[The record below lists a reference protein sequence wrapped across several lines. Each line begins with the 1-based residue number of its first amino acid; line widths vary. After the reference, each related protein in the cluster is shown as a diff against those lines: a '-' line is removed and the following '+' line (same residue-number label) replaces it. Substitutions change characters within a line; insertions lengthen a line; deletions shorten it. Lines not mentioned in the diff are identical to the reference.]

1 MRSTI
6 VAILLGIT
14 TLAAGAVA
22 QTGSPFTY
30 QGRVANNGAPV
41 NGTVSV
47 QLSLW
52 RDAFSNSIAD
62 RIGSVQTLN
71 NVAVN
76 NGVFTVIA
84 NSLLEFG
91 INPFNGEARWLQVA
105 VNGQT
110 VLPRQQLLSTPY
122 ASGLTGGGGA
132 INNSSGT
139 TTFSFTN
146 LSTNNT
152 ANTANALLV
161 RRGNAS
167 GISLGTFFP
176 GALWVDTANVNGITS
191 TNSAVGSYSI
201 FGVSSGT
208 NASAIVARATG
219 GNARALVA
227 ETTNDSATGLDV
239 FSTGTRS
246 DGVVVQMNAIESRGV
261 KSFTGAG
268 QSVAIS
274 GYTQGANSIALAGT
288 STGDYSQTAYFS
300 ANGTESKALV
310 VTLGTGATHAAW
322 LDGPVYV
329 GSKLGVGVDPAAT
342 PLEVKVATGQTLQF
356 RLDQFVPGI
365 NVNTTGGNAG
375 IMRLRNGLEIW
386 PNDAGTKAGRLDVRN
401 TTGATTIVLDGA
413 TGNINATGTITPS
426 SARLKEHV
434 TPIDDALERLLRLEG
449 VRFDWIAP
457 EAAKRGGKTHDLGF
471 IAESVAKEFP
481 EVAAFDPEGRVIGV
495 DYARMSAVAVQ
506 AIRQQQTQ
514 RERDRAEIDRLA
526 ADNAAKQ
533 REIADLKA
541 RLDRLEARLR

>member
-1 MRSTI
+1 MRSTT

-14 TLAAGAVA
+14 TLAASAVA

-91 INPFNGEARWLQVA
+91 TNPFNGEARWLQVA

-146 LSTNNT
+146 LSTNTT

-167 GISLGTFFP
+167 GISLDGFYP
-176 GALWVDTANVNGITS
+176 AALSVDTANVNGVVSTS
-191 TNSAVGSYSI
+191 SAASAYSI
-201 FGVSSGT
+201 FGLSSG
-208 NASAIVARATG
+208 NG
-219 GNARALVA
+219 G
-227 ETTNDSATGLDV
+227 S
-239 FSTGTRS
+239 
-246 DGVVVQMNAIESRGV
+246 GVV
-261 KSFTGAG
+261 G
-268 QSVAIS
+268 QAS
-274 GYTQGANSIALAGT
+274 GANSNGVLGISTEPGT
-288 STGDYSQTAYFS
+288 SGVRGIANGGS
-300 ANGTESKALV
+300 ANAVYGTSSGSFGAGLYAV
-310 VTLGTGATHAAW
+310 ATGPNGLGVLASASGTDGRAISASISGAATHAGYFS
-322 LDGPVYV
+322 GPVFVSNRLGIGVLSPTVPLDVQV
-329 GSKLGVGVDPAAT
+329 GSN
-342 PLEVKVATGQTLQF
+342 QSIQF
-356 RLDQFVPGI
+356 RLDSIVPGI

-506 AIRQQQTQ
+506 AIRQQQAQ